1 MGGLIHRAGLT
12 NARDLIDEILTR
24 CKRPLLYLRPN
35 PQERMRSVVN
45 SLLRNLECGCGLL
58 RRDEG
63 RTADAG
69 IRKGRHRQKLHDHH
83 NRHQH
88 GKEFL
93 HTTNLLWK

>member
-1 MGGLIHRAGLT
+1 
-12 NARDLIDEILTR
+12 
-24 CKRPLLYLRPN
+24 
-35 PQERMRSVVN
+35 MRSVVN
-45 SLLRNLECGCGLL
+45 GLLRNLECGCGLL

-69 IRKGRHRQKLHDHH
+69 IRKRGHRQKLNDHH
-83 NRHQH
+83 DRHQH